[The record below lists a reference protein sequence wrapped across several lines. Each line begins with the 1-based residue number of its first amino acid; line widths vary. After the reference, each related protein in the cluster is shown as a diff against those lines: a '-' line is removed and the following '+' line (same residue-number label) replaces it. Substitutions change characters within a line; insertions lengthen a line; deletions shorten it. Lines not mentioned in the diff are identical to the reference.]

1 MCENTFEKCKTSM
14 FDERIEF
21 AGAETIE
28 MAETETRLL
37 TCVKGF
43 FPEVIKQR
51 RS

>member
-1 MCENTFEKCKTSM
+1 MCENTFEKCKTIT

-37 TCVKGF
+37 TCVRAFSRK
-43 FPEVIKQR
+43 
-51 RS
+51 